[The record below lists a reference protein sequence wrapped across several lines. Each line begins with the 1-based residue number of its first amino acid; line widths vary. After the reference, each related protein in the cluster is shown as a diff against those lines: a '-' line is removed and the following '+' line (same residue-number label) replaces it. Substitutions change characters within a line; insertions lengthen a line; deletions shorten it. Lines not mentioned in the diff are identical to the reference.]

1 MYYAKIILIIHV
13 RGKIMTFSND
23 KKNQQIKDID
33 EHIKTLEEEKI
44 ELLREVPF
52 KSWNRLTVA
61 LQRISD
67 NLIIFTDLC
76 NELSVLKRVYE
87 DKEDIIERKGQLE
100 EAIKEIK
107 VRVAPIIAE
116 RDSILEDYD
125 KEFAEKLQDT
135 YIKIRELEKR
145 KEDMDILK
153 DMIRNPKGFSKE
165 N

>member
-1 MYYAKIILIIHV
+1 
-13 RGKIMTFSND
+13 MTFSND

>member
-1 MYYAKIILIIHV
+1 
-13 RGKIMTFSND
+13 MTFSND

-116 RDSILEDYD
+116 RDSLLEDYD

>member
-1 MYYAKIILIIHV
+1 
-13 RGKIMTFSND
+13 MTFSND

-33 EHIKTLEEEKI
+33 EHIKILEEEKI

-125 KEFAEKLQDT
+125 KEFAEKLQNT
-135 YIKIRELEKR
+135 YIKIGELEKR